1 LTLRSEGKIDHN
13 QLKAL
18 ISGVATFV
26 TRVKIVRPV
35 KKLSACR
42 DTKDDMILECSL
54 AGGVDFLITGDK
66 DLLDILDLPFKL
78 KILTPSEFVKK
89 D

>member
-1 LTLRSEGKIDHN
+1 LTLRTEGKINHN

-18 ISGVATFV
+18 ISGIATFV
-26 TRVKIVRPV
+26 TRVKIVRSV
-35 KKLSACR
+35 KKLSVCR
-42 DTKDDMILECSL
+42 DTKDNMILECCL

-66 DLLDILDLPFKL
+66 DLLDILDLPLKL
-78 KILTPSEFVKK
+78 KILTPSAFVKK

>member
-1 LTLRSEGKIDHN
+1 MNLRTEKKIDDK

-18 ISGVATFV
+18 ISGIATFV

-35 KKLSACR
+35 KKLSICR
-42 DTKDDMILECSL
+42 DIKDNMLLECCL

-78 KILTPSEFVKK
+78 RILIPSEFVKK
-89 D
+89 E